1 MYKHH
6 SDSIRNVTEK
16 LKKRQEVK
24 AIILVGTIAQGFED
38 ASSDIDLL
46 IVLDEEE
53 FQKRRDEKK
62 VLFFDKESVTYEGGY
77 IDGKYISLEY
87 IRQVSQRGSDA
98 ARYAFI
104 GAKILYSQIDG
115 LNSLLEAA
123 IRYPVEEK
131 NKRIELF
138 CCHMIAWCWYAN
150 EALREN
156 NWYLISS
163 SIPNIAL
170 FAGRAI
176 LALNETLYPY
186 HKWFTK
192 VLRETAVKPPE
203 LLMQISAMI
212 SNPSKEKIDE
222 LETTVLDFLGLDKRK
237 LNWADNFILQSE
249 MNWLYV
255 STPISD
261 I

>member
-62 VLFFDKESVTYEGGY
+62 VLFFDKESVTYEDGY

-115 LNSLLEAA
+115 LN
-123 IRYPVEEK
+123 YG
-131 NKRIELF
+131 
-138 CCHMIAWCWYAN
+138 
-150 EALREN
+150 
-156 NWYLISS
+156 
-163 SIPNIAL
+163 
-170 FAGRAI
+170 AGM
-176 LALNETLYPY
+176 PM
-186 HKWFTK
+186 
-192 VLRETAVKPPE
+192 KP
-203 LLMQISAMI
+203 L
-212 SNPSKEKIDE
+212 EKI
-222 LETTVLDFLGLDKRK
+222 TG
-237 LNWADNFILQSE
+237 I
-249 MNWLYV
+249 
-255 STPISD
+255 
-261 I
+261 